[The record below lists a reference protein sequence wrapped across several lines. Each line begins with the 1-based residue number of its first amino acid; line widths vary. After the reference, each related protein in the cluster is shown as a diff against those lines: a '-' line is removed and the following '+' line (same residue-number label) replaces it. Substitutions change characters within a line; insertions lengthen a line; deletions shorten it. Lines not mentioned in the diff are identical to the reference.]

1 MADEVG
7 TGFGDLLR
15 RRRRAVGLT
24 QEELA
29 ARAGLSARGI
39 ADLERGVRRTP
50 RRDTVTLLVRALG
63 GSPEDEA
70 AFFAAVRRTS
80 APPIVAAS
88 LPAHGD
94 PDTEGRDHQGAAA
107 GRTPN
112 NLPTQPTP
120 LLGREAAVE
129 AIVALVRRPDV
140 RLVTL
145 TGTGGIG
152 KTRLAIQ
159 AANDLL
165 GDFADGVWFVRLS
178 RLTDPSLVVPTIF
191 ETLGLKE
198 VGGQPIAETLRLRL
212 RERSALLVLDNCEH
226 VAAAAPNVADL
237 LEACPAIAVLA
248 TSRTALHLRGEH
260 EYLVA
265 PLELPPATSRPD
277 LARTPERVMEYAA
290 AALFVERAR
299 AVRADFALTTTSAPM
314 IAEICARLDGL
325 PLAIELAAVR
335 VKLLPPTALLAR
347 LEHRLGFLVGGAR
360 DLAERQQ
367 AMRSTIDWSENLLT
381 PEERVLF
388 HRLGVFAGGCTLEVA
403 EAVCAEPEG
412 AEPLAID
419 VLGGLGTLVDQS
431 LIQQRE
437 EGGESRFGMLAVI
450 REYALERLEASGEAE
465 ALRRAHAVYMM
476 ALAERA
482 EPELIGPEQGA
493 WLDRLER
500 EHDNLRAALAWA
512 TERSEAETGLRL
524 VGALGRFWLARGHLR
539 EGRAWV
545 EGLLRLAGGPELG
558 SGSGGAADTVVT
570 VPARVRARALIAG
583 GAVAFR
589 QADSAAA
596 ASWLEEGA
604 ALARAAGDPRTT
616 VTAVS
621 ALGFLAR
628 MRGGDKERVA
638 AYFEESLELSRQLGD
653 QWAIAVALGNLGDT
667 LVRQGNLERAATTFA
682 EALARARQAGDPGAI
697 HICLLNLG
705 WVMRLRSEPTQ
716 AEALLREG
724 LKLAQDLDDPRRCA
738 EALEM
743 LTATAGVMGQGERAA
758 RLLGAAVATRETIGA
773 PQPAEDWADLEQAV
787 AAARAALGEEA
798 WMAAYMAGHALTL
811 EQAVAEALDEAGKTS
826 ETA

>member
-1 MADEVG
+1 MPDEVG
-7 TGFGDLLR
+7 VGFGDLLR
-15 RRRRAVGLT
+15 RRRRTAGLT

-50 RRDTVTLLVRALG
+50 RRDTLTLLVRALG

-88 LPAHGD
+88 LPTDDD
-94 PDTEGRDHQGAAA
+94 PGMGGGRRRGAAS
-107 GRTPN
+107 GRTPH
-112 NLPTQPTP
+112 NLPIQPTP
-120 LLGREAAVE
+120 LLGRVEAARAV
-129 AIVALVRRPDV
+129 VALARRPDV

-145 TGTGGIG
+145 TGSGGIG

-159 AANDLL
+159 VANDLL
-165 GDFADGVWFVRLS
+165 EDFADGVWFVRLS
-178 RLTDPSLVVPTIF
+178 RLTDPSLVIPTIA

-198 VGGQPIAETLRLRL
+198 VGGQSIAETLCLHLRQ
-212 RERSALLVLDNCEH
+212 RCALLVLDNCEH
-226 VAAAAPNVADL
+226 VVAAAPSVADL
-237 LEACPAIAVLA
+237 LETCPSLVVLA
-248 TSRTALHLRGEH
+248 TSRTALRLRGEH
-260 EYLVA
+260 EYLVT
-265 PLELPPATSRPD
+265 PLELPPATSRSG
-277 LARTPERVMEYAA
+277 LTSAPERLLEYPA

-299 AVRADFALTTTSAPM
+299 AVRPGFVLTATSAPV

-335 VKLLPPTALLAR
+335 VKLLPPAALLVR
-347 LEHRLGFLVGGAR
+347 LEHSLGFLVGGPR
-360 DLAERQQ
+360 DLIERQQ
-367 AMRSTIDWSENLLT
+367 AIHSTIAWSEHLLSA
-381 PEERVLF
+381 EERVPF
-388 HRLGVFAGGCTLEVA
+388 RRLAVFAGGCTLEA
-403 EAVCAEPEG
+403 AQAVCVAPEG
-412 AEPLAID
+412 AALLEID
-419 VLGGLGTLVDQS
+419 LLEGLSALVEQS
-431 LIQQRE
+431 LVQQRE
-437 EGGESRFGMLAVI
+437 EGGEARFGMLHII
-450 REYALERLEASGEAE
+450 REYARARLEASGEAE
-465 ALRRAHAVYMM
+465 ALRRAHAVYMV

-482 EPELIGPEQGA
+482 ELELIGPEQGA

-524 VGALGRFWLARGHLR
+524 VGALERFWLARGHLR

-545 EGLLRLAGGPELG
+545 ERLLGLAVEPEVG
-558 SGSGGAADTVVT
+558 SGSMGAADTEAT
-570 VPARVRARALIAG
+570 VPTRVRARALIAG
-583 GAVAFR
+583 GIVAFR

-596 ASWLEEGA
+596 VPWLEEGA

-616 VTAVS
+616 VTAVN

-628 MRGGDKERVA
+628 MRSGDWERAA

-667 LVRQGNLERAATTFA
+667 LVRQGNLERAAETFA
-682 EALARARQAGDPGAI
+682 EALTRARQAGDPGAV

-705 WVMRLRSEPTQ
+705 WVMRLRGEPTQ

-724 LKLAQDLDDPRRCA
+724 LKLAGNLGDPRRCA

-743 LTATAGVMGQGERAA
+743 LATTAGVVGHGERAA
-758 RLLGAAVATRETIGA
+758 RLLGAAEAARETIGA
-773 PQPAEDWADLEQAV
+773 PQPAEDWADVEQAM
-787 AAARAALGEEA
+787 AAARAALGEECWA
-798 WMAAYMAGHALTL
+798 AAYVAGQALSL
-811 EQAVAEALDEAGKTS
+811 DDAVAEALQ
-826 ETA
+826 